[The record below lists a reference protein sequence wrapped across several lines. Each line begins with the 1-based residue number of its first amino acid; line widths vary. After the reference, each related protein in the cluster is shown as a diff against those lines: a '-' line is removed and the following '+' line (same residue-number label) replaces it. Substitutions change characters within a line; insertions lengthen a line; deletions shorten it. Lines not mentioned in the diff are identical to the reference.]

1 MAERSRVGSWR
12 VSRVMVVGL
21 ACLIACAFAAARFYR
36 ACKQREA
43 VEAITR
49 SGGKVWYGFEYDG
62 KAFQEKIPEQP
73 PVRVWLSRWVGKDF
87 VEDVLE
93 ASVRTDAGLEVVG
106 DLPQLEGLDLWF
118 SDATDRGLAN
128 LKALKRLRILSL
140 EATKITDG
148 SLKHV
153 AALPRLERLVL
164 ADTAVTDTGLEFLR
178 SSTHLEY
185 INLEGTHVTPE
196 GVRRL
201 SQALPNCE
209 IITKFA
215 DSPTVDDQP
224 E

>member
-1 MAERSRVGSWR
+1 
-12 VSRVMVVGL
+12 MVVAL
-21 ACLIACAFAAARFYR
+21 ACLIACAFIAARFYR
-36 ACKQREA
+36 GGKQREA

-49 SGGKVWYGFEYDG
+49 AGGKVWYRFEYDG
-62 KAFQEKIPEQP
+62 NPFQEKIPEQP
-73 PVRVWLSRWVGKDF
+73 LVRAWLSRLLGKDF
-87 VEDVLE
+87 VEDVV
-93 ASVRTDAGLEVVG
+93 AATVRNDAGLEVIG
-106 DLPQLEGLDLWF
+106 DLPQLERLDLWF
-118 SDATDRGLAN
+118 SDVTDRGLAN
-128 LKALKRLRILSL
+128 LKALKRLRLLSL

-178 SSTHLEY
+178 SSMHLEY

-209 IITKFA
+209 IIQGISWKIPPPVVAPIPKQKKVVAPRRTH
-215 DSPTVDDQP
+215 
-224 E
+224 